1 MGPDR
6 SQRWRLLLDAV
17 AENGRLTVS
26 EAADRL
32 NVSAATVRR
41 DFAALADQ
49 QLVTRTHGGVV
60 AASVAYDLP
69 LRYREEKAS
78 SSRERIAAAAADL
91 VKPGAV
97 AAFNGGLTTSA
108 TARHVAS
115 RQDLVGDSASPA
127 ITVLTNALNIASE
140 MVIRPHIRTVTLG
153 GVARPHAYE
162 LTGPHAS
169 LVLREYWVD
178 ILFLGVDAICPESG
192 ASTQHAEE
200 AGVNAAMVKRASTV
214 VVVADSNKLG
224 KRTFARICDCDAIDV
239 LVTDTDAAVGVV
251 DAFAAHKVK
260 VMQV

>member
-32 NVSAATVRR
+32 KVSAATVRR

-78 SSRERIAAAAADL
+78 SSRERIAAAAAGL
-91 VKPGAV
+91 VNPGVV

-214 VVVADSNKLG
+214 AVVADSNKLG

-239 LVTDTDAAVGVV
+239 LVTDTDAAPDIV
-251 DAFAAHKVK
+251 AQFAAHKVK